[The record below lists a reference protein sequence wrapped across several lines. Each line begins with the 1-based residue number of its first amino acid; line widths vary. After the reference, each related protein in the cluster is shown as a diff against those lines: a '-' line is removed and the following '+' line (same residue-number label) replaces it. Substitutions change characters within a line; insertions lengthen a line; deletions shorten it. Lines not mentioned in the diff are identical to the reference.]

1 MPIPNEN
8 RKKYTYADVLEWD
21 ESVRAEIINGELF
34 MMAPP
39 LTRHQRILMKLSAR
53 LYAFL
58 DGKPC
63 EVFPAPFGVR
73 LFPRDDLGDDTLVEP
88 DITVVCDPAKIDDR
102 GCNGAPDLIIEI
114 LSPSNKRHDQLRKF
128 NLYLDAGVREYWVVD
143 PEQESIHIHVLSDPA
158 IAGQK
163 VSEMPVASPRHKYRH
178 YTTEVYALP
187 REEEELPPA
196 LVHVEVASVAPVA
209 VLPGLKVD
217 LRDVFG

>member
-1 MPIPNEN
+1 MVIPSEN

-39 LTRHQRILMKLSAR
+39 LTRHQFVLSELFFIIKR
-53 LYAFL
+53 FL
-58 DGKPC
+58 QGKPC
-63 EVFPAPFGVR
+63 KVIPAPFGVR
-73 LFPRDDLGDDTLVEP
+73 LFPRDDLSDDTLVEP
-88 DITVVCDPAKIDDR
+88 DITVICDPDKIDDR

-114 LSPSNKRHDQLRKF
+114 LSPSNKRHDLLRKF
-128 NLYLDAGVREYWVVD
+128 NLYLDAGVKEYWVVD
-143 PEQESIHIHVLSDPA
+143 PEQESIQVHVLHGD
-158 IAGQK
+158 
-163 VSEMPVASPRHKYRH
+163 R

-196 LVHVEVASVAPVA
+196 LAKVEVASVAPA
-209 VLPGLKVD
+209 SVLPGLKID

>member
-1 MPIPNEN
+1 MVMPNEN
-8 RKKYTYADVLEWD
+8 RKKYTYADLLEWD

-58 DGKPC
+58 DNKPC

-73 LFPRDDLGDDTLVEP
+73 LFPRDDLSDDTLVEP
-88 DITVVCDPAKIDDR
+88 DITVVCDPDKIDER
-102 GCNGAPDLIIEI
+102 GCNGAPDLIVEI
-114 LSPSNKRHDQLRKF
+114 LSPSNKRHDMLRKF

-143 PEQESIHIHVLSDPA
+143 PEQESIQVHVLHGD
-158 IAGQK
+158 
-163 VSEMPVASPRHKYRH
+163 R

-187 REEEELPPA
+187 RAEEELPPVLA
-196 LVHVEVASVAPVA
+196 KVEVASVAPVS
-209 VLPGLKVD
+209 VLPGLKID